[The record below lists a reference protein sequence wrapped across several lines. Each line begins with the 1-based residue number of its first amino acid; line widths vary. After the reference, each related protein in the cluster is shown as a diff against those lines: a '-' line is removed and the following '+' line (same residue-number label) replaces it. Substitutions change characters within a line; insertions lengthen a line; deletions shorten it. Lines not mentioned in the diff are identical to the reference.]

1 MTKNVCHLLERT
13 SNCDLQ
19 QGKLNVRETLKEETL
34 KETAEGLQSQLIL
47 Y

>member
-19 QGKLNVRETLKEETL
+19 QGKLNVRETLKE
-34 KETAEGLQSQLIL
+34 TAEGLQSQLIL